1 LFNQKGQ
8 ASSVFQ
14 LLIAAIVAVV
24 ILTILMG
31 VLGGIGG
38 IGQNS
43 PKDEAKNA
51 LKNASSS
58 LGTPITK
65 TVTFSK
71 ADGVVSARTI
81 SETSEAGIPPEN
93 ICLSKGYYETGG
105 LFDGPSAGGEFGK
118 ALSYLGSSN
127 LKVNLI
133 GICDDGAHI
142 ANDVDGTTF
151 KSIKANWFSNC
162 AAIASL
168 RQDETFCMIAV
179 KSFT

>member
-1 LFNQKGQ
+1 MFDDKGQ

-43 PKDEAKNA
+43 PLDGAKNI

-58 LGTPITK
+58 QGTPITK

-71 ADGVVSARTI
+71 ADGVINSSTI
-81 SETSEAGIPPEN
+81 SKTSEAGIPSSN

-105 LFDGPSAGGEFGK
+105 LFEGPAAGGEFDK

-127 LKVNLI
+127 LKVDLI

-142 ANDVDGTTF
+142 VNDVDGTTF
-151 KSIKANWFSNC
+151 RSIKANWFSNC
-162 AAIASL
+162 AALAAT

-179 KSFT
+179 KSST